1 MPALA
6 NEHYERVRAWI
17 DRVEDLSGLLPDQD
31 EWLDLAASDVE
42 LKPLL
47 GEIGRFYAP
56 FLLANAKAVMAGDDA
71 FETEIDG
78 RPWSQPTFHYQAK
91 CLQWIREIFGT
102 LPPDDKVR
110 AHTLLE
116 GTGCEP
122 LLG

>member
-1 MPALA
+1 
-6 NEHYERVRAWI
+6 
-17 DRVEDLSGLLPDQD
+17 
-31 EWLDLAASDVE
+31 LAASDVE

-102 LPPDDKVR
+102 LPPDDKLR